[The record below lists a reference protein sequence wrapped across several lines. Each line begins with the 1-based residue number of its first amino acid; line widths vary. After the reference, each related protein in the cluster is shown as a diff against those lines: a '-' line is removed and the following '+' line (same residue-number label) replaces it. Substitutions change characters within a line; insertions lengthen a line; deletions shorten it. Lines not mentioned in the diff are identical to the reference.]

1 MSANA
6 LRSALVVCAAGMAS
20 LAVAVGAAQGVD
32 SSEDRRLSESPA
44 GQVMV
49 IDANLL
55 EVFQAADVAD
65 PRDMENFVSI
75 LLARLPYAPDALAL
89 QEVRRESAENVASFL
104 SEQTGYRYGAVVA
117 DDQVFLGD
125 GVKRETAIVLNLDT
139 MRALDDGGF
148 LRDEVRARDGD
159 VKDYAH
165 LLAKER
171 RGGLSMP
178 LVSVHLDTSNSE
190 KERSTEQIA
199 EFVDERYP
207 SPSRR
212 QVEVVAGDFNSRRCV
227 AEEPTVGCEPRPFY
241 DVITNQYDYEDAF
254 LTGSPDEAGR
264 TKYIDYIFARAGV
277 IDADADLER
286 KVRVGSDA
294 EFQEC
299 KQLYNEGRSS
309 EAEGGCR
316 AGFYAD
322 HNFQWALLEME
333 NGGAR
338 PETGAAPRE
347 AEVTR

>member
-1 MSANA
+1 
-6 LRSALVVCAAGMAS
+6 MAS
-20 LAVAVGAAQGVD
+20 LAVAVAGAGAK
-32 SSEDRRLSESPA
+32 SEDRLSESPP

-49 IDANLL
+49 IDANLM
-55 EVFQAADVAD
+55 EVNRAPDVAD
-65 PRDMENFVSI
+65 PKDMENFVSI
-75 LLARLPYAPDALAL
+75 LLTRLTYAPDALAL
-89 QEVRRESAENVASFL
+89 QEVRRESAENVARFL

-117 DDQVFLGD
+117 DDQAFLGD

-148 LRDEVRARDGD
+148 LRDEVRARNGK
-159 VKDYAH
+159 VKDYAY

-171 RGGLSMP
+171 RGGLSMA
-178 LVSVHLDTSNSE
+178 LVSVHLAGANPD
-190 KERSTEQIA
+190 KERSTQQIA
-199 EFVDERYP
+199 EFVDERYS

-212 QVEVVAGDFNSRRCV
+212 QVEVIAGDFNSRRCV
-227 AEEPTVGCEPRPFY
+227 AKEPTPDCEPRPSY
-241 DVITNQYDYEDAF
+241 DVITNGFGYQDAF
-254 LTGSPDEAGR
+254 LAGNPDDAGR

-286 KVRVGSDA
+286 KARVGSDA
-294 EFQEC
+294 EFKEC
-299 KQLYNEGRSS
+299 KQLYTQGRSS

-316 AGFYAD
+316 TGFYSD